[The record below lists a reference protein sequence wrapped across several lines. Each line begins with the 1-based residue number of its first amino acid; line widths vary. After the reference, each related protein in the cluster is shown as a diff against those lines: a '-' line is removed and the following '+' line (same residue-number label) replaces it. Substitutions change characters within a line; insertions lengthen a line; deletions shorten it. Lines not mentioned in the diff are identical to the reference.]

1 MATHADRRTIAIGW
15 SYKNFS
21 SRADGRTHMLCA
33 PDCAICRARRL
44 VLWPWWNNFDIKQ
57 SNKFISHII
66 SKALLLCLWILI
78 YTIFR
83 AFLYHNYMPEKATGP
98 QFRIRGLILLT
109 WTQIISVTCAFDV
122 TRIWTLASYDAK
134 SVDKKLMH
142 CRYAILYLK
151 QNICDL

>member
-1 MATHADRRTIAIGW
+1 M
-15 SYKNFS
+15 
-21 SRADGRTHMLCA
+21 
-33 PDCAICRARRL
+33 
-44 VLWPWWNNFDIKQ
+44 
-57 SNKFISHII
+57 
-66 SKALLLCLWILI
+66 CLWILI
-78 YTIFR
+78 YTIFQ

-142 CRYAILYLK
+142 SRYAILHLK
-151 QNICDL
+151 QNMCVLWKDNQICLNDNLKHQSIRLILFRQNNYIVLLEHMSCVFIEYYVRKKLIGIKVT